1 MNSVIRGTNAIIRYT
16 IEDVDWSTVGSIEM
30 YITQCGKD
38 LIKTR
43 EDLTVDTSTG
53 EIMYKLTQEESLA
66 LVPKR
71 QLEVTV
77 YLMINGDRKEVRP
90 IIRADVEPTRKN
102 EVMV

>member
-1 MNSVIRGTNAIIRYT
+1 
-16 IEDVDWSTVGSIEM
+16 M

-53 EIMYKLTQEESLA
+53 EIMYKFTQEESLA

-71 QLEVTV
+71 PLEVTV

-90 IIRADVEPTRKN
+90 IGKMWSQHVRTR
-102 EVMV
+102 